1 MFQHPN
7 KLFNKFF
14 IWEKS
19 SFFSKIV
26 LARVHFNGQVRL
38 CIIYHNPSGIFSP
51 EKFIF
56 KKLLFSPFLRQKL
69 SVFHLSKTKAKNNNY
84 LPSRQQQIIDW
95 RHFLVSWLQKRKWNY
110 PSWFGQILRE
120 IKSISSWKFSKPVE
134 AKTLA
139 QKIGSWAQSFSWRKK
154 ELFFVT
160 GLAYFNAKFKVTL
173 LPMCTHNKGLNKEVT
188 AAWNSLPSLRE
199 QSMKNSF

>member
-95 RHFLVSWLQKRKWNY
+95 RHFLVSWLQKRYCCLELASLLKRTEHEKQFLILTIVKSKIYVVTFAIRNWNGDKL
-110 PSWFGQILRE
+110 FCEKVMI
-120 IKSISSWKFSKPVE
+120 
-134 AKTLA
+134 
-139 QKIGSWAQSFSWRKK
+139 WR
-154 ELFFVT
+154 
-160 GLAYFNAKFKVTL
+160 
-173 LPMCTHNKGLNKEVT
+173 
-188 AAWNSLPSLRE
+188 
-199 QSMKNSF
+199 